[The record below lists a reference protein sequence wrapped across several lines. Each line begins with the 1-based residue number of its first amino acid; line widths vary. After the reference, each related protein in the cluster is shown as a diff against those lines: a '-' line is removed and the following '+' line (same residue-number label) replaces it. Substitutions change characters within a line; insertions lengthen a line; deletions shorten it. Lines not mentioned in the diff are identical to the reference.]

1 MSIFVTLREQVT
13 MEEIVGRGAE
23 FRGGKVRCVAPD
35 HEDSDPSM
43 HLYGD
48 HVHCFSCGFRGDVV
62 DVWAAMQSFD
72 SPLEAAH
79 DLAREY
85 GVDLPDVSP
94 EARRKAVE
102 RREKEARYLEQAQAC
117 HQALARHPQVRVWWE
132 GRGFGEELQARFLL
146 GANRDGS
153 EAVIP
158 FWHRDRIWG
167 LVRRKL
173 EGKPKYRYPRREDFA
188 GGHRPLFIPGPLC
201 SDTLLVEGIIDAL
214 AGAAL
219 GESVVAVGGT
229 NVSREHAE
237 ELRRTPG
244 PLYVLPDDDQE
255 GAEASRRWVRDL
267 YPRAYL
273 CPPEYGEGLKDL
285 AELVFERG
293 KVSAREGLEELKVR
307 AVDALDLT
315 LSEAPDGSTRA
326 RYLYAKEHVVPLLCR
341 LKDEGEREAA
351 IKDAARSLKLKVG
364 QLRSALEAVEGAGA
378 AREPVKP
385 EPEPIPEEADALVS
399 APGVLDRYVEDV
411 ARIRGVVKDRGA
423 LKLQTLVAGSA
434 QLAPLPGGRPAGTN
448 LILTAEA
455 GRGKN
460 YICDAVATGLPE
472 SFFLDFES
480 ASARSLF
487 YRAEDDSEVLKHRW
501 IYPNEA
507 EGTDEL
513 VEMFRPLLS
522 GGKASHLTVNKTGE
536 GRNAAQELNVE
547 GPVSLTIPTVRN
559 KLDAQLQTRMLV
571 AELPDYEGRVAEHSR
586 AVSRQLLP
594 DSAGDNHELE
604 IRAWRAALMSL
615 TAIRRVVFDLDRDE
629 FCFDSD
635 EVSHGAR
642 LWANLLGLMLTHA
655 WLEQR
660 NREIVE
666 LSSGERAVVATADDY
681 RAAYNIFKATCER
694 SVVNLSD
701 THRKI
706 LTAVYELEAE
716 NHLAEGFSQRKI
728 AARAD
733 VSVSTVSDHKTY
745 LTKSVK
751 LLREADEGL
760 ALVAGAEPSWWEKED
775 LLLGFPRPEQ
785 VRAWWEEARSASS
798 PQTAERAEQ
807 DADEAQNA
815 LGNAEN
821 GVRRS
826 AEHPPNGAEHLI
838 GDERSPGGVR
848 QDTVGARQGT
858 EHGNALGKREIM
870 SDEQLFGMFGGFE
883 DGDKSRDPCIH
894 NFAEGKGCYLCD
906 PTHPYRLKVQ

>member
-1 MSIFVTLREQVT
+1 
-13 MEEIVGRGAE
+13 
-23 FRGGKVRCVAPD
+23 
-35 HEDSDPSM
+35 
-43 HLYGD
+43 
-48 HVHCFSCGFRGDVV
+48 
-62 DVWAAMQSFD
+62 
-72 SPLEAAH
+72 
-79 DLAREY
+79 
-85 GVDLPDVSP
+85 
-94 EARRKAVE
+94 
-102 RREKEARYLEQAQAC
+102 
-117 HQALARHPQVRVWWE
+117 
-132 GRGFGEELQARFLL
+132 
-146 GANRDGS
+146 
-153 EAVIP
+153 
-158 FWHRDRIWG
+158 
-167 LVRRKL
+167 
-173 EGKPKYRYPRREDFA
+173 
-188 GGHRPLFIPGPLC
+188 
-201 SDTLLVEGIIDAL
+201 
-214 AGAAL
+214 
-219 GESVVAVGGT
+219 
-229 NVSREHAE
+229 
-237 ELRRTPG
+237 
-244 PLYVLPDDDQE
+244 
-255 GAEASRRWVRDL
+255 
-267 YPRAYL
+267 
-273 CPPEYGEGLKDL
+273 
-285 AELVFERG
+285 
-293 KVSAREGLEELKVR
+293 
-307 AVDALDLT
+307 
-315 LSEAPDGSTRA
+315 
-326 RYLYAKEHVVPLLCR
+326 VPLLCR

-364 QLRSALEAVEGAGA
+364 QLKSTLEAVEGAGA

-423 LKLQTLVAGSA
+423 LKLQTLVAVGA
-434 QLAPLPGGRPAGTN
+434 QLAPLPGGRPAGAN
-448 LILTAEA
+448 SILTAESS
-455 GRGKN
+455 RGKN
-460 YICDAVATGLPE
+460 YINDTAATGLPE
-472 SFFLDFES
+472 NFVLAFES
-480 ASARSLF
+480 ATARSLY

-522 GGKASHLTVNKTGE
+522 GGKASHLTVNKSGE

-594 DSAGDNHELE
+594 DSAGENHELE

-615 TAIRRVVFDLDRDE
+615 TEIRRVVFDLDRDE

-660 NREIVE
+660 NREIIE

-681 RAAYNIFKATCER
+681 SVAYNVFKATCER

-733 VSVSTVSDHKTY
+733 VSVSTVSEHKTY

-760 ALVAGAEPSWWEKED
+760 ALVTDAEPSWWEKED

-785 VRAWWEEARSASS
+785 VRAWCEEARSAPA

-807 DADEAQNA
+807 DADEAHNT

-826 AEHPPNGAEHLI
+826 AEHPSKGAEHLL
-838 GDERSPGGVR
+838 GDRRSPDGVR
-848 QDTVGARQGT
+848 QEAVGARQGT
-858 EHGNALGKREIM
+858 EHGNGLGKRGTM
-870 SDEQLFGMFGGFE
+870 SDE
-883 DGDKSRDPCIH
+883 
-894 NFAEGKGCYLCD
+894 
-906 PTHPYRLKVQ
+906 